1 MKTLKSTIKNLRSN
15 WLPAIALCAI
25 IAGCG
30 SDKGSEGQLP
40 VIDVAGAYSNITTV
54 NLSEYASAI
63 DYIPLETTDSS
74 LIHGDIISISI
85 APTDQGVV
93 IYRPNTSQRPL
104 HISNTG
110 KFITPIGKEGRSK
123 EEFGFIYGIFVHN
136 NSIDIASYDKINTYN
151 INDGSF
157 EKNIP
162 TGIPQSQI
170 HRYPDGTYAYLS
182 TDFKTKEDNI
192 IILDPKGDTIATKL
206 IKKFE
211 IAKPTA
217 KDMER
222 AEKAAK
228 EGMVSLAIART
239 NPPAIYAGL
248 DSPLLLIN
256 EKDTLYTLDKAA
268 QIHPEYLVDY
278 GEFKPGFY
286 WNSFLFET
294 DKFIT
299 GRALF
304 NGQAY
309 PNIDKNYRFIYF
321 IYDKQ
326 SGTTRGI
333 KYDEDTKSAGFAN
346 DLDANGI
353 AFYPKA
359 LANGKMYQL
368 VDAIQFMDI
377 AEKSSSQKMK
387 DVAATL
393 TEESNPVLVV
403 ATLK

>member
-1 MKTLKSTIKNLRSN
+1 MQTLKSTIKNLRSN
-15 WLPAIALCAI
+15 WLPALALCAI

-30 SDKGSEGQLP
+30 SNKESEGQLP
-40 VIDVAGAYSNITTV
+40 VIDVAGAYSNITPV

-93 IYRPNTSQRPL
+93 IYRPNSSQRPL
-104 HISNTG
+104 HFSNTG
-110 KFITPIGKEGRSK
+110 KFITAIGTAGRSEK
-123 EEFGFIYGIFVHN
+123 EFDFMYNVFTHN
-136 NSIDIASYDKINTYN
+136 NFIDIASHNKINTYN
-151 INDGSF
+151 LNDGSF
-157 EKNIP
+157 ANNIP
-162 TGIPQSQI
+162 TIIQSFEI
-170 HRYPDGTYAYLS
+170 YRYPDGTYTYLNI
-182 TDFKTKEDNI
+182 DMNTKEDNI
-192 IILDPKGDTIATKL
+192 IVLDSKGDTIATRL
-206 IKKFE
+206 IKEF
-211 IAKPTA
+211 KPDKPSA
-217 KDMER
+217 EDMEQT
-222 AEKAAK
+222 ENIKAS
-228 EGMVSLAIART
+228 GVSFFVASKP
-239 NPPAIYAGL
+239 NPSAIYAGN
-248 DSPLLLIN
+248 DSPFLLVN

-268 QIHPEYLVDY
+268 QMHPKYLVNY

-286 WNSFLFET
+286 WNVFLLES

-304 NGQAY
+304 NFRQY
-309 PNIDKNYRFIYF
+309 PNIDKNYRFTYF

-326 SGTTRGI
+326 SGTTRGM
-333 KYDEDTKSAGFAN
+333 KYDEDLKSAGFVN

-359 LANGKMYQL
+359 LVNGKMYQL
-368 VDAIQFMDI
+368 VDAIHFMDI
-377 AEKSSSQKMK
+377 AEKSSSQRMK
-387 DVAATL
+387 EVAATL

>member
-15 WLPAIALCAI
+15 WLPAIALCTI

-30 SDKGSEGQLP
+30 SDKENEGQLP

-63 DYIPLETTDSS
+63 DYIPLETSELS
-74 LIHGDIISISI
+74 MIQGDVITMSI
-85 APTDQGVV
+85 APTSEGVV
-93 IYRPNTSQRPL
+93 IYHASSNQVPL
-104 HISNTG
+104 HFSKTG
-110 KFITPIGKEGRSK
+110 KFIAQIGKSGRSK
-123 EEFGFIYGIFVHN
+123 EEYIYIEEVYAHN
-136 NSIDIASYDKINTYN
+136 NFIDVVCYDKINTYN
-151 INDGSF
+151 LNDGSF
-157 EKNIP
+157 AKNIP
-162 TGIPQSQI
+162 TGIPE
-170 HRYPDGTYAYLS
+170 HELYRYPDGTYTYLS
-182 TDFKTKEDNI
+182 TDFKTKEDKI
-192 IILDPKGDTIATKL
+192 IILDSKGDTITTRL

-211 IAKPTA
+211 IDKPSAKNL
-217 KDMER
+217 ER
-222 AEKAAK
+222 AEKAEK
-228 EGMVSLAIART
+228 DGTVGLFLVRT
-239 NPPAIYAGL
+239 N
-248 DSPLLLIN
+248 SPNLHIGMNSPFLLFN

-268 QIHPEYLVDY
+268 QIHPKYLVDY
-278 GEFKPGFY
+278 GEFKPGLY
-286 WNSFLFET
+286 WNSFLFES

-304 NGQAY
+304 LFKNY
-309 PNIDKNYRFIYF
+309 PNIDENYRFIYF

-326 SGTTRGI
+326 SGTTRGM
-333 KYDEDTKSAGFAN
+333 KYDEGLKSAGFVN

-359 LANGKMYQL
+359 LVNGKMYQL
-368 VDAIQFMDI
+368 VDAIHFMDI

-387 DVAATL
+387 EVAATL

>member
-30 SDKGSEGQLP
+30 SGKESEGQLS

-74 LIHGDIISISI
+74 LIHGNIISISI

-104 HISNTG
+104 HFSNTG
-110 KFITPIGKEGRSK
+110 KFIAQIGKSGRSK
-123 EEFGFIYGIFVHN
+123 EEYNFIEEVCTHDNF
-136 NSIDIASYDKINTYN
+136 IDVVSYDKINTYN
-151 INDGSF
+151 LNDGSF
-157 EKNIP
+157 AENIP
-162 TGIPQSQI
+162 TGIPE
-170 HRYPDGTYAYLS
+170 HEVYRYPDGTYTYLS
-182 TDFKTKEDNI
+182 TDFKTKEDKI
-192 IILDPKGDTIATKL
+192 IILDPKGDTITTRL
-206 IKKFE
+206 IKEFS

-217 KDMER
+217 KDLER
-222 AEKAAK
+222 AEKAEK
-228 EGMVSLAIART
+228 EGMVGLWIART
-239 NPPAIYAGL
+239 NTPNLHTGMN
-248 DSPLLLIN
+248 SPFLLFN

-268 QIHPEYLVDY
+268 QMHPKYLVDY

-286 WNSFLFET
+286 WNAFLFES

-304 NGQAY
+304 NFQQY
-309 PNIDKNYRFIYF
+309 PNIDKNYRFTYF

-326 SGTTRGI
+326 SGTTRGM
-333 KYDEDTKSAGFAN
+333 KYDEDLKSAGFVN

-387 DVAATL
+387 EVAATL